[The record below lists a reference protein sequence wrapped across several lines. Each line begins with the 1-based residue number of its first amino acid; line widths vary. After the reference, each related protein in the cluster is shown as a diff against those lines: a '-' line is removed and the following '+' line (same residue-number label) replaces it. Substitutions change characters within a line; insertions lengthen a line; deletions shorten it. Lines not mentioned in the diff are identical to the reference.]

1 MSINGSSGSCHPRR
15 DAELIPICN
24 RLLTDL
30 HVVRK
35 MKLLFL
41 FTLFVISRDAELIPI
56 CNRLLTDLH
65 VVRKM
70 KRSNQCKQFF
80 KREKEREFKYMLG
93 KAEGADSGCT

>member
-35 MKLLFL
+35 MKWTYTKKQDNDANQINFCSRQRDYSFTVALCSFSKPCVLIVWGSTITKYATYRMLEILLVSF
-41 FTLFVISRDAELIPI
+41 
-56 CNRLLTDLH
+56 
-65 VVRKM
+65 
-70 KRSNQCKQFF
+70 
-80 KREKEREFKYMLG
+80 
-93 KAEGADSGCT
+93 